1 MENKFLSRLSKA
13 SLGGGITFISSVGQI
28 AALLLK
34 LVLGLIVLITNAIN
48 QKNAKK
54 PLLKTKSRE
63 QALEE
68 FFMAKNNFNFDPKVD
83 PKLNLAR
90 IRFEKEVSAVREQER
105 EKKRK
110 FNRIDGAWKLI
121 SVGTGIFLGGVT
133 FDALHVGGIG
143 LGILSGA
150 FVGWIGA
157 VINNFIVKQS
167 KDDKYTVVPKR
178 EAVTAPAI
186 ASNDL
191 PQSRNEL
198 VQNVLLEAATNLQKI
213 DDTIVTLK
221 HPDSINIVTQIVNT
235 GKRIMGKVADDP
247 DKFSIAQRVFTYYFK
262 EAVAVAASLGKMEND
277 TKPDVARILS
287 TQSVLQKLVLLF
299 ESTELELKD
308 DDNKALDIDLKLL
321 DQSLKADLKINN

>member
-1 MENKFLSRLSKA
+1 MKNKSISRLSKA
-13 SLGGGITFISSVGQI
+13 SLGGGILFASSVFQVF
-28 AALLLK
+28 ALLLK
-34 LVLGLIVLITNAIN
+34 LVLGLIVSITSAIN
-48 QKNAKK
+48 QKTPKSAL
-54 PLLKTKSRE
+54 PKTKSRE
-63 QALEE
+63 QELED
-68 FFMAKNNFNFDPKVD
+68 FFMAKNNYNFDPKID

-90 IRFEKEVSAVREQER
+90 IRFEKEVSAIRDQER
-105 EKKRK
+105 EKRRK

-121 SVGTGIFLGGVT
+121 SVGTGLFIGGAT
-133 FDALHVGGIG
+133 INTLNVGAIG

-150 FVGWIGA
+150 LIGWIGA

-167 KDDKYTVVPKR
+167 ENANYTTVPKR
-178 EAVTAPAI
+178 EAVSAPTI

-198 VQNVLLEAATNLQKI
+198 VQKVLLEAATNLQKI
-213 DDTIVTLK
+213 DDTIVGLK

-247 DKFSIAQRVFTYYFK
+247 DKFNIAQRVFTYYFK
-262 EAVAVAASLGKMEND
+262 EAVAVATSLAKMEND
-277 TKPDVARILS
+277 TKPDVARVLS